1 MKMKYKKA
9 LLIINL
15 GTPDDP
21 SYFSVFKF
29 LKEFLSDPRVIDI
42 PRMFRIL
49 LVNLI
54 ICPFRSF
61 SSSKVYRQMWKANN
75 NESPIKTNTEKLIQK
90 LQNKLPDYDVYSA
103 MRYQNPSIKD
113 TISEILLTN
122 PDEII
127 IFPSFPQYASSTT
140 GSVYEE
146 VFNILSKEWVI
157 PKIKFINQFF
167 NNDLFIDAWIEKIS
181 DFDLSNYEKIIFSYH
196 GLPDT
201 QVDKVYNEE
210 KCIDQNCDKE
220 FNDINKFCYKASC
233 YETTRLITSKLN
245 LNEDQYITA
254 FQSRLTKKWLT
265 PFTDEVIE
273 DYAKNNVKN
282 ILVIAPAFTTDN
294 LETLIEIGD
303 EYVELFNENGGD
315 KLDYVSSLNDS
326 DKWVDAIIDIME
338 K

>member
-1 MKMKYKKA
+1 MKYKKA

-61 SSSKVYRQMWKANN
+61 SSSKVYNQMWKANN

-113 TISEILLTN
+113 TLSEILLTN

-181 DFDLSNYEKIIFSYH
+181 DFDLSNYKKIIFSYH

-201 QVDKVYNEE
+201 QVDKVYNEG
-210 KCIDQNCDKE
+210 KCIDQKCDKE

-233 YETTRLITSKLN
+233 YETTRLISSKLN
-245 LNEDQYITA
+245 LNEDQYVTA

-273 DYAKNNVKN
+273 DYAKNNIKN

-303 EYVELFNENGGD
+303 EYVELFNENGGH
-315 KLDYVSSLNDS
+315 KLDFVSSLNDS

>member
-1 MKMKYKKA
+1 MKYKKA

-42 PRMFRIL
+42 PRIFRIL

-61 SSSKVYRQMWKANN
+61 SSSKVYSQMWKANN

-90 LQNKLPDYDVYSA
+90 LQNKLPKYDVYSA

-113 TISEILLTN
+113 TLSEILLTN

-181 DFDLSNYEKIIFSYH
+181 NFDLSNYEKIIFSYH

-201 QVDKVYNEE
+201 QVDKVYNEG
-210 KCIDQNCDKE
+210 KCIDQNCDRE

-233 YETTRLITSKLN
+233 YETTRLISSKLN
-245 LNEDQYITA
+245 LNEDQYVTA

-273 DYAKNNVKN
+273 DYAKNNIKN

-315 KLDYVSSLNDS
+315 KLDFVSSLNDS

>member
-1 MKMKYKKA
+1 MKYKKA

-61 SSSKVYRQMWKANN
+61 SSSKVYNQMWKANN

-113 TISEILLTN
+113 TLSEILLTN

-181 DFDLSNYEKIIFSYH
+181 DFDLSNYKKIIFSYH

-201 QVDKVYNEE
+201 QVDKVYNEG
-210 KCIDQNCDKE
+210 KCIDQKCDKE

-233 YETTRLITSKLN
+233 YETTRLISSKLN
-245 LNEDQYITA
+245 LNEDQYVTA

-273 DYAKNNVKN
+273 DYAKNNIKN
-282 ILVIAPAFTTDN
+282 ILIIAPAFTTDN

-303 EYVELFNENGGD
+303 EYVELFNENGGH
-315 KLDYVSSLNDS
+315 KLDFVSSLNDS

>member
-1 MKMKYKKA
+1 MKYKKA

-113 TISEILLTN
+113 TLSEILLTN

-201 QVDKVYNEE
+201 QVDKVYNEG
-210 KCIDQNCDKE
+210 KCIDQKCDKE

-233 YETTRLITSKLN
+233 YETTRLISSKLN
-245 LNEDQYITA
+245 LNEDQYVTA

-273 DYAKNNVKN
+273 DYAKNNIKN

-303 EYVELFNENGGD
+303 EYVELFNENGGH
-315 KLDYVSSLNDS
+315 KLDFVSSLNDS

>member
-1 MKMKYKKA
+1 MKYRKA

-54 ICPFRSF
+54 ICPLRSF
-61 SSSKVYRQMWKANN
+61 SSSKVYSQMWKANN

-90 LQNKLPDYDVYSA
+90 LQSKLPEYDVYSA

-113 TISEILLTN
+113 TLSEILLTN

-181 DFDLSNYEKIIFSYH
+181 DFDISNYEKIIFSYH

-201 QVDKVYNEE
+201 QVDKVYNEG

-233 YETTRLITSKLN
+233 YETTRLISSKLN
-245 LNEDQYITA
+245 LNEDQYVTA

-273 DYAKNNVKN
+273 DYAKNNIKN

-315 KLDYVSSLNDS
+315 KLDFVSSLNDS

>member
-1 MKMKYKKA
+1 MKYKKA

-54 ICPFRSF
+54 ICPLRSF

-90 LQNKLPDYDVYSA
+90 LQNKLPNYDVYSA

-113 TISEILLTN
+113 TLSEILLTN

-201 QVDKVYNEE
+201 QVDKVYNEG

-245 LNEDQYITA
+245 LNQDQYITA

>member
-1 MKMKYKKA
+1 MKYKKA

-61 SSSKVYRQMWKANN
+61 SSSKVYSQMWKANN

-90 LQNKLPDYDVYSA
+90 LQSKLPEYDVYSA
-103 MRYQNPSIKD
+103 MRYQNPSNKD
-113 TISEILLTN
+113 TLSEILLTN

-167 NNDLFIDAWIEKIS
+167 NNDLFVDAWIEKIS
-181 DFDLSNYEKIIFSYH
+181 NFDLSNYEKIIFSYH

-201 QVDKVYNEE
+201 QVDKVYNEG

-233 YETTRLITSKLN
+233 YETTRLISSKLN
-245 LNEDQYITA
+245 LNEDQYVTA

-273 DYAKNNVKN
+273 NYAKNNVKN

-315 KLDYVSSLNDS
+315 KLDFVSSLNDS

>member
-1 MKMKYKKA
+1 MKYKKA

-61 SSSKVYRQMWKANN
+61 SSSKVYNQMWKANN

-181 DFDLSNYEKIIFSYH
+181 DFDLSNYKKIIFSYH

-201 QVDKVYNEE
+201 QVDKVYNEG

-233 YETTRLITSKLN
+233 YETTRLMSSKLN
-245 LNEDQYITA
+245 LNEDQYVTA

-273 DYAKNNVKN
+273 DYAKNNIKN

-303 EYVELFNENGGD
+303 EYVELFNENGGH
-315 KLDYVSSLNDS
+315 KLDFVSSLNDS

>member
-1 MKMKYKKA
+1 MKYKKA

-29 LKEFLSDPRVIDI
+29 LKEFLSDPRVVDI

-49 LVNLI
+49 LENLI

-61 SSSKVYRQMWKANN
+61 SSSKVYSQMWKANN

-90 LQNKLPDYDVYSA
+90 LQNKLPKYDVYSA

-113 TISEILLTN
+113 TLSEILLTN

-201 QVDKVYNEE
+201 QVDKVYNEG

-245 LNEDQYITA
+245 LNEDQYVTA

-273 DYAKNNVKN
+273 DYAKNNIKN

-315 KLDYVSSLNDS
+315 KLDFVSSLNDS

>member
-1 MKMKYKKA
+1 MKYKKA

-54 ICPFRSF
+54 ICPLRSF

-90 LQNKLPDYDVYSA
+90 LQNKLPKYDVYSA

-113 TISEILLTN
+113 TLSEILLTN

-201 QVDKVYNEE
+201 QVDKVYNEG

-245 LNEDQYITA
+245 LNEDQYVTA

-273 DYAKNNVKN
+273 NYAKNNVKN

-315 KLDYVSSLNDS
+315 KLDFVSSLNDS
-326 DKWVDAIIDIME
+326 DKWVDAIIAIME

>member
-1 MKMKYKKA
+1 MKYRKA

-61 SSSKVYRQMWKANN
+61 SSSKVYSQMWKANN

-90 LQNKLPDYDVYSA
+90 LQSKLPEYDVYSA

-113 TISEILLTN
+113 TLSEILLTN

-181 DFDLSNYEKIIFSYH
+181 DFDISNYEKIIFSYH

-201 QVDKVYNEE
+201 QVDKVYNEG

-233 YETTRLITSKLN
+233 YETTRLISSKLN
-245 LNEDQYITA
+245 LNEDQYVTA

-273 DYAKNNVKN
+273 DYAKNNIKN
-282 ILVIAPAFTTDN
+282 ILIIAPAFTTDN

-303 EYVELFNENGGD
+303 EYVELFNENGGH
-315 KLDYVSSLNDS
+315 KLDFVSSLNDS

>member
-1 MKMKYKKA
+1 MKYKKA

-90 LQNKLPDYDVYSA
+90 LQSKLPEYDVYSA

-113 TISEILLTN
+113 TLSEILLTN

-167 NNDLFIDAWIEKIS
+167 NNDLFVDAWIEKIS

-201 QVDKVYNEE
+201 QVDKVYNEQ

-220 FNDINKFCYKASC
+220 FNDTNKFCYKAGC
-233 YETTRLITSKLN
+233 YETTRLISSKLN
-245 LNEDQYITA
+245 LNEDQYVTA

-273 DYAKNNVKN
+273 NYAKNNIKN
-282 ILVIAPAFTTDN
+282 ILIIAPAFTTDN

-315 KLDYVSSLNDS
+315 KLDFVSSLNDS

>member
-1 MKMKYKKA
+1 MKYKKA

-54 ICPFRSF
+54 ICPLRSF

-90 LQNKLPDYDVYSA
+90 LQNKLPEYDVYSA

-113 TISEILLTN
+113 TLSEILLTN

-201 QVDKVYNEE
+201 QVDKVYNEG
-210 KCIDQNCDKE
+210 KCIDQKCDKE

-233 YETTRLITSKLN
+233 YETTRLISSKLN
-245 LNEDQYITA
+245 LNEDQYVTA

-273 DYAKNNVKN
+273 DYAKNNIKN

-303 EYVELFNENGGD
+303 EYVELFNENGGH
-315 KLDYVSSLNDS
+315 KLDFVSSLNDS

>member
-1 MKMKYKKA
+1 MKYKKA

-42 PRMFRIL
+42 PRIFRIL

-61 SSSKVYRQMWKANN
+61 SSSKVYNQMWKANN

-90 LQNKLPDYDVYSA
+90 LQSKLPEYDVYSA

-113 TISEILLTN
+113 TLSEILLTN

-181 DFDLSNYEKIIFSYH
+181 DFDISNYEKIIFSYH

-201 QVDKVYNEE
+201 QVDKVYNEG
-210 KCIDQNCDKE
+210 KCIDQNCDRE

-233 YETTRLITSKLN
+233 YETTRLISSKLN
-245 LNEDQYITA
+245 LNEDQYVTA

-273 DYAKNNVKN
+273 DYAKNNIKN

-315 KLDYVSSLNDS
+315 KLDFVSSLNDS

>member
-1 MKMKYKKA
+1 MKYKKA

-61 SSSKVYRQMWKANN
+61 SSSKVYNQMWKANN

-181 DFDLSNYEKIIFSYH
+181 YFDLSNYKKIIFSYH

-201 QVDKVYNEE
+201 QVDKVYNEG

-233 YETTRLITSKLN
+233 YETTRLMSSKLN
-245 LNEDQYITA
+245 LNEDQYVTA

-273 DYAKNNVKN
+273 DYAKNNIKN

-303 EYVELFNENGGD
+303 EYVELFNENGGH
-315 KLDYVSSLNDS
+315 KLDFVSSLNDS

>member
-1 MKMKYKKA
+1 MKYRKA

-42 PRMFRIL
+42 PRIFRIL

-61 SSSKVYRQMWKANN
+61 SSSKVYNQMWKANN

-90 LQNKLPDYDVYSA
+90 LQSKLPEYDVYSA

-113 TISEILLTN
+113 TLSEILLTN

-181 DFDLSNYEKIIFSYH
+181 DFDLSNYKKIIFSYH

-201 QVDKVYNEE
+201 QVDKVYNEG

-233 YETTRLITSKLN
+233 YETTRLISSKLN
-245 LNEDQYITA
+245 LNEDQYVTA

-273 DYAKNNVKN
+273 DYAKNNIKN
-282 ILVIAPAFTTDN
+282 ILIIAPAFTTDN

-303 EYVELFNENGGD
+303 EYVELFNENGGH
-315 KLDYVSSLNDS
+315 KLDFVSSLNDS

>member
-1 MKMKYKKA
+1 MKYKKA

-61 SSSKVYRQMWKANN
+61 SSSKVYSQMWKANN

-90 LQNKLPDYDVYSA
+90 LQNKLPNYDVYSA

-113 TISEILLTN
+113 TLSEILLTN

-181 DFDLSNYEKIIFSYH
+181 DFDLSNYKKIIFSYH

-201 QVDKVYNEE
+201 QVDKVYNEG

-233 YETTRLITSKLN
+233 YETTRLISSKLN
-245 LNEDQYITA
+245 LNEDQYVTA

-315 KLDYVSSLNDS
+315 KLDFVSSLNDS

>member
-1 MKMKYKKA
+1 MKYKKA

-61 SSSKVYRQMWKANN
+61 SSSKVYNQMWKANN

-181 DFDLSNYEKIIFSYH
+181 DFDLSNYKKIIFSYH

-201 QVDKVYNEE
+201 QVDKVYNEG
-210 KCIDQNCDKE
+210 KCIDQKCDKE

-233 YETTRLITSKLN
+233 YETTRLISSKLN
-245 LNEDQYITA
+245 LNEDQYVTA

-273 DYAKNNVKN
+273 DYAKNNIKN

-303 EYVELFNENGGD
+303 EYVELFNENGGH
-315 KLDYVSSLNDS
+315 KLDFVSSLNDS

>member
-1 MKMKYKKA
+1 MKYKKA

-61 SSSKVYRQMWKANN
+61 SSSKVYNQMWKANN

-181 DFDLSNYEKIIFSYH
+181 DFDLSNYKKIIFSYH

-201 QVDKVYNEE
+201 QVDKVYNEG
-210 KCIDQNCDKE
+210 KCIDQKCDKE

-233 YETTRLITSKLN
+233 YETTRLMSSKLN
-245 LNEDQYITA
+245 LNEDQYVTA

-273 DYAKNNVKN
+273 DYAKNNIKN

-303 EYVELFNENGGD
+303 EYVELFNENGGH
-315 KLDYVSSLNDS
+315 KLDFVSSLNDS